1 MITISGDTIKSPS
14 IKINTITSD
23 SSSIKIDK
31 ELLCSDIT
39 DGEEIT
45 LTADT
50 INIVGEIK
58 RNGSSYTDEI
68 LDLGLTN
75 AKKVLTT
82 NLSWTVDS
90 TSAESDTNFLTIEDA
105 ILESA
110 KYVNTSTYTITIT
123 ISQNTTIEQTIV
135 QNIDLKHVRI
145 LGTLV
150 LNTAMATYNAGH
162 RPVFVFNNCSLP
174 YMNVTIT
181 DNDQYS
187 SLDYWI
193 TDSKGSIG
201 ETNGADV
208 VLFNSDITFV
218 SDIGYFYCVNSKVYI
233 SSYDIDGE
241 IIVMNN
247 SSVYIYNSTIGEA
260 TSSDIRVEE
269 STLRIE
275 DSTIAT
281 TYIEITSGTVFIKGT
296 LTMKELKIF
305 DSTVN
310 IDLNSLI
317 ITNPDIV
324 IYAYR
329 SNLTVK
335 TSSYTC
341 TNTQHLYAQAS
352 NVFVSGL
359 GAISNGSWTYDIE
372 VLRGSIVSLYNTTPT
387 APSIA
392 LKTVTS
398 NGIIIG

>member
-14 IKINTITSD
+14 MATNTITSD
-23 SSSIKIDK
+23 NYLIAINKK
-31 ELLCSDIT
+31 LLCSDIIA
-39 DGEEIT
+39 EEEMT
-45 LTADT
+45 LTANT
-50 INIVGEIK
+50 INIEGEIK

-68 LDLGLTN
+68 LALGLTN
-75 AKKVLTT
+75 TKKVLTS
-82 NLSWTVDS
+82 NLNWTVDS
-90 TSAESDTNFLTIEDA
+90 TSAESDTNFLTVEDA

-123 ISQNTTIEQTIV
+123 ISQNTTIEQIRI

-150 LNTAMATYNAGH
+150 LNTAMPAYPAGEC
-162 RPVFVFNNCSLP
+162 PVFVFNNCSLP
-174 YMNVTIT
+174 YINVTIT
-181 DNDQYS
+181 DNGSYS

-218 SDIGYFYCVNSKVYI
+218 SNIGYFYCSNSKVHMSNY
-233 SSYDIDGE
+233 SIDGE

-247 SSVYIYNSTIGEA
+247 SSVYIYGSTIGA
-260 TSSDIRVEE
+260 TTARNIKVEK
-269 STLRIE
+269 STLRII
-275 DSTIAT
+275 DSTIT
-281 TYIEITSGTVFIKGT
+281 TTNIRIADCTAFIKGT
-296 LTMKELKIF
+296 LTMKELKVF

-310 IDLNSLI
+310 IELSSLT

-324 IYAYR
+324 MYAYR

-335 TSSYTC
+335 TASYTC
-341 TNTQHLYAQAS
+341 INTQHLYTQAS
-352 NVFVSGL
+352 NVFIIGL
-359 GAISNGSWTYDIE
+359 GAISNGGWAYDIQAS
-372 VLRGSIVSLYNTTPT
+372 RGSIVSLYNTTPT
-387 APSIA
+387 SPNIA
-392 LKTVTS
+392 LNTVTS